1 MVDRFIMCCITW
13 NMTVECNLCLLWSQ
27 CLALCGEEN
36 NSMHFN
42 VLRRCASATSQKFRF
57 PYELLPLSRAASPK
71 SLGIREFADTTPLI
85 HFKGWKYHSELLFS
99 ALIRHIGTFIA
110 RKHHKFLDF
119 HVLSIRFDDLSLASA
134 SNASITIC
142 FGSLRS
148 RANQLDDNFFISPQL
163 IQLGFSILK
172 YYHH

>member
-1 MVDRFIMCCITW
+1 MFIMISMPCFVW
-13 NMTVECNLCLLWSQ
+13 RED
-27 CLALCGEEN
+27 

-57 PYELLPLSRAASPK
+57 PDGGCRCCPSRAASPK
-71 SLGIREFADTTPLI
+71 SLGIRVFADTTPLI

-119 HVLSIRFDDLSLASA
+119 HVWSIRFDDLSVASA

-142 FGSLRS
+142 FRVFALEPTDSMIIFS
-148 RANQLDDNFFISPQL
+148 YPQL
-163 IQLGFSILK
+163 IKLGFSILK